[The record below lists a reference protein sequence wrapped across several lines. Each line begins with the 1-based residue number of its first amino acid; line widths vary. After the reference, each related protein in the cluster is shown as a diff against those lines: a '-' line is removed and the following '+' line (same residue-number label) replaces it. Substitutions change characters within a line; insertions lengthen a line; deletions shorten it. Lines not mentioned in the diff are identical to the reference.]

1 MADCSFGLLARG
13 SRGARVLRTTAH
25 RALPFFQF
33 LHAYSASIRG
43 TRFPLSSATGEPFQT
58 FSCLVLFFLVF
69 HQSFSRCFFSSY
81 FLSLS
86 LSPPFSPKVSL
97 PLSSLYHLVRFL
109 FLSTL
114 SDFVLA
120 VPRSAVLLKLTND
133 SINTVLFN

>member
-1 MADCSFGLLARG
+1 MQSRVNRGRLFLWIARA
-13 SRGARVLRTTAH
+13 RFARPRVLRATAH

-58 FSCLVLFFLVF
+58 FSCLVLFFPVF

-86 LSPPFSPKVSL
+86 LILSPPKSHSPSHL
-97 PLSSLYHLVRFL
+97 LTILFDFFFFLLCPILSRCSKICCFIEANRRFY
-109 FLSTL
+109 
-114 SDFVLA
+114 
-120 VPRSAVLLKLTND
+120 
-133 SINTVLFN
+133 

>member
-13 SRGARVLRTTAH
+13 SRGARVLRATAH

-58 FSCLVLFFLVF
+58 FSCLVLFFLVS
-69 HQSFSRCFFSSY
+69 HQSFSRSFFSSY

-86 LSPPFSPKVSL
+86 PPFSLKVSL
-97 PLSSLYHLVRFL
+97 PLSSPYHLVRFL

-120 VPRSAVLLKLTND
+120 VPRSAILLKPTDD